1 MLLGSNQLKNT
12 TSYSLDF
19 LSLSLHCSALS
30 SILYPFYSY
39 SSLLS
44 WRRSDVGKFLI
55 QWKEELEGVIHL
67 FVCLLVWSFIRPEG
81 QLFICVFCVSAV

>member
-1 MLLGSNQLKNT
+1 M
-12 TSYSLDF
+12 
-19 LSLSLHCSALS
+19 
-30 SILYPFYSY
+30 
-39 SSLLS
+39 
-44 WRRSDVGKFLI
+44 GKFLI